1 MAHNLFIAA
10 TDKDVGKSTLSFAV
24 IHRLLEMEK
33 KVGFMKPVGQRWLP
47 TEWGEVEEDVI
58 LMKQAFNLSEHPAL
72 MNPVV
77 IKKGFTEDYIFK
89 TIKPDLSTKIL
100 DCYDRVAFDK
110 DYVIIEGTGH
120 AGVGSVIDHSNA
132 AVAALLDA
140 KVILIAKGGIGNTID
155 RLELNRVFFESRG
168 VHVIGVIINKVI
180 DRKYDEV
187 KDAIQR
193 YCDEKKLKLFGV
205 IRYSSVL
212 DNPTLGTVIEELE
225 PEVIQE
231 TGERNVVIDNYMIGA
246 SYLGEIVDYMKQK
259 TGNLLFLFPSRRVD
273 LIFGIPTMMR
283 LKNFESTRIFSVLL
297 TGQTRPDDLSCETL
311 RGENINVLYKE
322 GDTFSIISK
331 LSTISIKTR
340 PTDSYKID
348 VIKRMVTKEID
359 FKRVLS
365 MLMPAQVPDTPV
377 TKLRRWIRWLINRIR
392 RFFSKTKKPE

>member
-77 IKKGFTEDYIFK
+77 IKRGFTEDYIFK
-89 TIKPDLSTKIL
+89 TIKPDLSSKIL
-100 DCYDRVAFDK
+100 ECYDRVAFDK

-259 TGNLLFLFPSRRVD
+259 TGNLLFLFPSKRVD

-297 TGQTRPDDLSCETL
+297 TGQTRPDELSCETL

-392 RFFSKTKKPE
+392 RFFTKAKKTE

>member
-10 TDKDVGKSTLSFAV
+10 TDKDVGKSTLSFAI

-47 TEWGEVEEDVI
+47 TQWGEVEEDVI
-58 LMKQAFNLSEHPAL
+58 LMKEAFDLAEHPAL

-77 IKKGFTEDYIFK
+77 IKKGFTEEYIFK
-89 TIKPDLSTKIL
+89 TIKPDLSSKIIE
-100 DCYDRVAFDK
+100 CYDRVAFDK

-180 DRKYDEV
+180 DRKYEEV

-297 TGQTRPDDLSCETL
+297 TGQTRPDELSCETL

-340 PTDSYKID
+340 PSDSYKID

-377 TKLRRWIRWLINRIR
+377 TKLRRWIRWLLNRIR
-392 RFFSKTKKPE
+392 RFFTKTKKAE